1 MLSHASGEA
10 PVQVLARTVAEDLRS
25 ASALV
30 AAGKLRTGTIGAR
43 LLAADFDPVL
53 EFRSRSRR
61 QSSSDEVDVMHSS
74 APSGSPVPQARVSSV
89 FGDRFHPIDKVWK
102 QHRGIDLAAPTGTPV
117 LSTAPG
123 RVTFA
128 GSRRGYG
135 MTIEIQHPSG
145 HSTLYAHLSEIDVE
159 AGDEIL
165 RGHAIGK
172 VGATGRVTGPHLHYE
187 VRQGAKPENPATYM
201 AARR

>member
-1 MLSHASGEA
+1 MQTHAVGEA
-10 PVQVLARTVAEDLRS
+10 PIRALARTIVEDLRT

-30 AAGKLRTGTIGAR
+30 AAGKLRAGRSGADA
-43 LLAADFDPVL
+43 LGADFDPVL
-53 EFRSRSRR
+53 AFRAQGRR
-61 QSSSDEVDVMHSS
+61 QSAAADVDAMHSS
-74 APSGSPVPQARVSSV
+74 EPVGSPVPGSRVSSG

-102 QHRGIDLAAPTGTPV
+102 LHRGIDLAAPTGTPV

-159 AGDEIL
+159 AGDEVA

-201 AARR
+201 TARR